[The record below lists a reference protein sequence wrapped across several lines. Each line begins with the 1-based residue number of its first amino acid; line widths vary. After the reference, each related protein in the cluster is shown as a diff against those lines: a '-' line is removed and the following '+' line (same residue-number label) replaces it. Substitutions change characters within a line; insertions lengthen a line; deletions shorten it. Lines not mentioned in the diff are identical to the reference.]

1 MILPNGESRTFLED
15 GDTAVMYGWCE
26 RDGYARI
33 GFGEC
38 RGQVLLAT
46 SYGDADELEL
56 DR

>member
-46 SYGDADELEL
+46 SYGYADELEP